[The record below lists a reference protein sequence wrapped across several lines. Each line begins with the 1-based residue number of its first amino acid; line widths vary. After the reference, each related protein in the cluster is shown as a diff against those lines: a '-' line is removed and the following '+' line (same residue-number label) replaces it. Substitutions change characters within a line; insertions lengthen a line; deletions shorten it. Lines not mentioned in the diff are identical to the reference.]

1 MAAAVRGRSFI
12 GRAGEACAWVLAGL
26 IIPIFVA
33 LISPITAV
41 TIALA
46 IGAAGIAVLLGKVSL
61 PGIRRARAA
70 GLLWIAVMLPMAVV
84 STQLQLADQRRDAAE
99 LAALREAAPEQYL
112 DRVREDR
119 GDEFWLAELEAL
131 DPQEFEAELERR
143 RVQEAEEA
151 AAAALAVE
159 EREREAAARR
169 RSAQAAEDTRNLERF
184 VASLERAEDDI
195 ERPATPPNSV
205 QEVEAF
211 LQRVARYSSVISEA
225 EQLSLDDDTASRLA
239 TFRGRLIEFQRR
251 EFPRIRD
258 AVGPVFRRELW
269 IDDGS
274 ARTIGRGYRTIE
286 FTNPS
291 YVLNRNIQTDFQGLR
306 ETLLRLR
313 FDEALFR
320 EYEGGSGSRYS
331 LPTSPDDTEIVVWRG
346 AVAVRLDAGERRST
360 RPTLTA
366 NRPGTIGQWNA
377 DCGVPCEIRIEVL
390 QAGEIVSFWTFP
402 DGGELERPLSPPTTA
417 GRSFRFEIADD
428 TGARLGEYLIVTQ
441 QGDLTVFDRLGET
454 MSGRLLT
461 GPDLGMFGGQRSGGR
476 DG

>member
-12 GRAGEACAWVLAGL
+12 GRAVEACAWVLAGL

-33 LISPITAV
+33 LISPIAAV

-119 GDEFWLAELEAL
+119 GDDFWLTELEAL

-143 RVQEAEEA
+143 RLQEAEEA

-169 RSAQAAEDTRNLERF
+169 LSAQAAEDARNLERF
-184 VASLERAEDDI
+184 VASLGRAEADI
-195 ERPATPPNSV
+195 ERPVSAPSSI
-205 QEVEAF
+205 QEMRAF
-211 LQRVARYSSVISEA
+211 LQRVDSYSSIFPQAERLPLD
-225 EQLSLDDDTASRLA
+225 EQLVNRLDA
-239 TFRGRLIEFQRR
+239 FRDRLIAFQRR
-251 EFPRIRD
+251 EFPRVRD
-258 AVGPVFRRELW
+258 AAGPIYRRELW
-269 IDDGS
+269 IDNGS
-274 ARTIGRGYRTIE
+274 ARTIGPGFRTIE

-291 YVLNRNIQTDFQGLR
+291 YILNRNRHAHYLALR
-306 ETLLRLR
+306 ETLSRLR
-313 FDEALFR
+313 FNEALFW
-320 EYEGGSGSRYS
+320 EYEGGPGSRYS
-331 LPTSPDDTEIVVWRG
+331 LPTAPDDAEIVVWRG
-346 AVAVRLDAGERRST
+346 AVAMRLDAAERRST
-360 RPTLTA
+360 RPGLTA
-366 NRPGTIGQWNA
+366 NRPGVIGRWSA
-377 DCGVPCEIRIEVL
+377 DCGVPCDIRIEAL
-390 QAGEIVSFWTFP
+390 QAGEVVSFWTFP
-402 DGGELERPLSPPTTA
+402 DGGELERPLSSPTPA
-417 GRSFRFEIADD
+417 GGSFRFEITDD
-428 TGARLGEYLIVTQ
+428 TGASLGEYLIVTQ

-461 GPDLGMFGGQRSGGR
+461 GPDLGMF

>member
-1 MAAAVRGRSFI
+1 MASAVRGRSFI
-12 GRAGEACAWVLAGL
+12 GRAVEACAWVLAGFIL
-26 IIPIFVA
+26 PIFIV
-33 LISPITAV
+33 LISPIAAV
-41 TIALA
+41 IIAFA

-61 PGIRRARAA
+61 PGIRRARSV

-99 LAALREAAPEQYL
+99 LAELREAAPEQYL

-119 GDEFWLAELEAL
+119 GDEFWLVELEAL

-159 EREREAAARR
+159 NREREAAARR
-169 RSAQAAEDTRNLERF
+169 LSAQAAEDTRNLERF

-195 ERPATPPNSV
+195 ERPVTTPNSV

-211 LQRVARYSSVISEA
+211 LQRVAHYSLVTSEA
-225 EQLSLDDDTASRLA
+225 ERLSLDDDTATRLS
-239 TFRGRLIEFQRR
+239 TFRDQLIAFQAR

-274 ARTIGRGYRTIE
+274 ARTTGRGYRTIE
-286 FTNPS
+286 LTNPR
-291 YVLNRNIQTDFQGLR
+291 YVLNRNVQADFQALR

-313 FDEALFR
+313 FDEVRFR
-320 EYEGGSGSRYS
+320 EHEGGSGSRYS

-346 AVAVRLDAGERRST
+346 AVAIRLDAEERH
-360 RPTLTA
+360 PTQPGLTA
-366 NRPGTIGQWNA
+366 NRSGTIGRWSA
-377 DCGVPCEIRIEVL
+377 DCGVRCEIRIEV
-390 QAGEIVSFWTFP
+390 QEAGAVVSFWTFP
-402 DGGELERPLSPPTTA
+402 DGGELERPLSSPTPA
-417 GRSFRFEIADD
+417 GGSLRFEFTDE
-428 TGARLGEYLIVTQ
+428 TGVSLGEYLIVTQ
-441 QGDLTVFDRLGET
+441 QGELTVFDRLGET
-454 MSGRLLT
+454 MSGRPLT
-461 GPDLGMFGGQRSGGR
+461 GIDLGMF

>member
-33 LISPITAV
+33 LISPIAAV

-46 IGAAGIAVLLGKVSL
+46 IGAAGVAVLLGKVSV

-84 STQLQLADQRRDAAE
+84 STQLQLADQRRNAAE
-99 LAALREAAPEQYL
+99 LAVLREAAPEQYL

-119 GDEFWLAELEAL
+119 GDDFWLAELEAL

-159 EREREAAARR
+159 EREREAAVRQ

-195 ERPATPPNSV
+195 DHPVTTPNSL

-211 LQRVARYSSVISEA
+211 LRRVARYSSVISEA
-225 EQLSLDDDTASRLA
+225 ERLSLDDDTAARLS
-239 TFRGRLIEFQRR
+239 TFRDRLVAFQGR

-258 AVGPVFRRELW
+258 AVGTVFRSALW
-269 IDDGS
+269 IDNGS
-274 ARTIGRGYRTIE
+274 ARTIGQGFRTIE
-286 FTNPS
+286 FTNSS
-291 YVLNRNIQTDFQGLR
+291 YVLNRSIQTDFQGLR

-313 FDEALFR
+313 FDEAVFR
-320 EYEGGSGSRYS
+320 EYEGGPGSRYS
-331 LPTSPDDTEIVVWRG
+331 LPVSPDDTEIVVWRG
-346 AVAVRLDAGERRST
+346 TVAVRLDVGERRP
-360 RPTLTA
+360 RQPGLTA
-366 NRPGTIGQWNA
+366 SRPGTIGQWSA

-390 QAGEIVSFWTFP
+390 EAGAVASFWTFP
-402 DGGELERPLSPPTTA
+402 DGGELQRPLSSPTPA
-417 GRSFRFEIADD
+417 GGSFRFEITDD
-428 TGARLGEYLIVTQ
+428 TGASLGEYLIVTQ

-454 MSGRLLT
+454 ISGRPLT
-461 GPDLGMFGGQRSGGR
+461 GPDLGMF